1 MKRKPNKYQ
10 KVISKFINEPKTI
23 WAHPTLIKREMKI
36 AKKLF
41 TIKPEKFW
49 EEAYLPFKLNSLAWF
64 VGKDGAKFIKEEEK
78 RQKLSLKPKQEFKIE
93 EEKVGK
99 DKKILFKPNTLMEFL
114 NGKKK

>member
-23 WAHPTLIKREMKI
+23 WAHPTLIKRELKI

-41 TIKPEKFW
+41 TIKSEKFW

-64 VGKDGAKFIKEEEK
+64 LGKDGVAFIKEEEK
-78 RQKLSLKPKQEFKIE
+78 KQKISLKPKEKIEIE
-93 EEKVGK
+93 EEKFGQ